1 MAITF
6 ELDAV
11 KLVEGANAKKE
22 VACDLSV
29 NLLRRPT
36 PAAAPLPGRPR
47 LRLPLAVA
55 PIVSTTPAPPAT
67 SLAPAAPALRL
78 GLAPLLAPP
87 APTTSAPV
95 RVGAPTGSEEK
106 AKASAEPVEPDT
118 RGSSES
124 FSGVASAALFGVYA
138 LVRLLVVRDRARTD
152 QVLATAAAVATA
164 LTFLA
169 SATFSSYAGRS
180 FVDALAGTTL
190 GVTTLADVAAV
201 TGGFEAVPII
211 ASVDQPVALGIVAI
225 FFLWRRAMSEVPT
238 EKHEHRDLE
247 HQPIKETVWLLVVVS
262 YFTIVPAFDLAH
274 GAATMVL
281 TLQVVA
287 SGLLL
292 FGLVPG
298 SNISPHTITL
308 TATTLSAVAREVA
321 LSS

>member
-6 ELDAV
+6 ELDAA
-11 KLVEGANAKKE
+11 KLVDGVNAKKE

-29 NLLRRPT
+29 NLLRHPT
-36 PAAAPLPGRPR
+36 PKAAPLPGRPR

-55 PIVSTTPAPPAT
+55 PIVSTPPAPAAT
-67 SLAPAAPALRL
+67 SLAP
-78 GLAPLLAPP
+78 APP
-87 APTTSAPV
+87 APTTSWPV

-106 AKASAEPVEPDT
+106 AKASAEPVEPVA

-124 FSGVASAALFGVYA
+124 FSGVASAVLFGVYA

-152 QVLATAAAVATA
+152 QVLATAAAAATA

-169 SATFSSYAGRS
+169 SATFSSYAGRLL
-180 FVDALAGTTL
+180 VDALTGTTL

-225 FFLWRRAMSEVPT
+225 FFLWRRAVSEVPT
-238 EKHEHRDLE
+238 GKREHHDLE

-262 YFTIVPAFDLAH
+262 YFTIVPVFDLAL
-274 GAATMVL
+274 GVATVVL

-292 FGLVPG
+292 FSLVPG
-298 SNISPHTITL
+298 SNISPHTTTL
-308 TATTLSAVAREVA
+308 TAATLSAVAREMA
-321 LSS
+321 LRS

>member
-6 ELDAV
+6 ELDAA
-11 KLVEGANAKKE
+11 KLVEGVNAKKA

-36 PAAAPLPGRPR
+36 PTAAPLPGRPR
-47 LRLPLAVA
+47 LHLPLAVA
-55 PIVSTTPAPPAT
+55 PIVSTPPAPPAT

-87 APTTSAPV
+87 VPLAPPAPGEVKEAKADPTDASVPAEPASAPF
-95 RVGAPTGSEEK
+95 VGVVGT
-106 AKASAEPVEPDT
+106 V
-118 RGSSES
+118 
-124 FSGVASAALFGVYA
+124 LFGVYA
-138 LVRLLVVRDRARTD
+138 ILRLVVVRDRTRTD

-169 SATFSSYAGRS
+169 SATFSSAGRS
-180 FVDALAGTTL
+180 LVDALTGTAL

-262 YFTIVPAFDLAH
+262 YFTIVPAFDLAL
-274 GAATMVL
+274 GAATVVL

-308 TATTLSAVAREVA
+308 TAATLSAVAREVA